1 VKGQSIASIGPLETD
16 SRFLERFESASS
28 LSNMDFESQ
37 VGESQISR
45 DSSLEQVGELAR
57 RVNGLLD
64 GDPGL
69 EEFADLV
76 TQAERIA
83 ASSANETSPTEGR

>member
-1 VKGQSIASIGPLETD
+1 
-16 SRFLERFESASS
+16 
-28 LSNMDFESQ
+28 MDFESQ

-64 GDPGL
+64 GDPDL
-69 EEFADLV
+69 EEFADVV
-76 TQAERIA
+76 T
-83 ASSANETSPTEGR
+83 